1 MALLNVIKF
10 DGPNSVLVWKWRSE
24 KDSKRE
30 EEIRLGSQL
39 VVNESQEAIFYK
51 GGKALDIFG
60 PGTHT
65 LSTKN
70 LPLLSSIIGLA
81 FGGDSPFVAEVYFVN
96 KSSVMDVKFGLTP
109 FNMIEPNFKVPIPVT
124 ARGSFTIKIQDTR
137 NFVVEIV
144 GTEKDLDA
152 PALREKFRG
161 IVVNLVKSSIFKIAQ
176 EQKLSPVELEGIIY
190 QVSEAVK
197 GIVAQN
203 LERYGLALDLFVIE
217 AIPIIDDDPR
227 VQEVVASL
235 QAIWAED
242 MQERMRLKRRAENL
256 NVYATERLYDTSET
270 AAANLGGSGGSGGD
284 GVLSTFVGL
293 GAAASLGGQMGSM
306 MGGAMNAA
314 FAPPG
319 RAIPG
324 SSIGGSP
331 PATPQAPLIPHRP
344 CPNCSAPILKDA
356 AFCPSCGTRL
366 AAHDAAG
373 DQVICDKCGEQSPIG
388 TKFCPKCGDPYI
400 LCPTCKKDN
409 PSDTKFCVHC
419 GGLMSNMCPNCGVEL
434 KQSGNFCPNCGTK
447 VR

>member
-10 DGPNSVLVWKWRSE
+10 EGPNSVLVWKWRSE
-24 KDSKRE
+24 KDAKRE
-30 EEIRLGSQL
+30 AEIRLGSQL

-70 LPLLSSIIGLA
+70 LPLLSGIIGLA
-81 FGGDSPFVAEVYFVN
+81 FGGDSPFAAEVYFVN
-96 KSSVMDVKFGLTP
+96 KSSVMDVKFGLSP
-109 FNMIEPNFKVPIPVT
+109 FNMVEPNFKVPIPVT
-124 ARGSFTIKIQDTR
+124 ARGSFTIKVQDTR

-152 PALREKFRG
+152 PALKEKFRG
-161 IVVNLVKSSIFKIAQ
+161 IVVNLVKSAIFKIAQ
-176 EQKLSPVELEGIIY
+176 EQKLSPVELEGIVY

-197 GIVAQN
+197 GIVAQS

-217 AIPIIDDDPR
+217 AIPVIDDDPR
-227 VQEVVASL
+227 VQEVVAQL

-270 AAANLGGSGGSGGD
+270 AAANLGGSGGGGD
-284 GVLSTFVGL
+284 GILGTFVGI
-293 GAAASLGGQMGSM
+293 GAAASLGGQMGAM

-314 FAPPG
+314 FVPPANTG
-319 RAIPG
+319 RGNIA
-324 SSIGGSP
+324 GSP
-331 PATPQAPLIPHRP
+331 QALPAVPAGITKT
-344 CPNCSAPILKDA
+344 CPNCSLSIGLDT

-366 AAHDAAG
+366 SAHDATG
-373 DQVICDKCGEQSPIG
+373 NVIVCDKCGEGSAPG
-388 TKFCPKCGDPYI
+388 TKFCPKCGDPFI
-400 LCPTCKKDN
+400 LCPACKKDN
-409 PSDTKFCVHC
+409 PSDTKFCIHC
-419 GGLMSNMCPNCGVEL
+419 GGLMSNLCPNCGAEL
-434 KQSGNFCPNCGTK
+434 KQNGNFCANCGTK